1 MSSRKATATS
11 PRKVRSWRT
20 ASVVRAKLEKREIK
34 HASGARL
41 IQAEPVGRV
50 EKNRHT
56 CTEVVEHPCP
66 SISIA
71 IQSP

>member
-1 MSSRKATATS
+1 
-11 PRKVRSWRT
+11 
-20 ASVVRAKLEKREIK
+20 
-34 HASGARL
+34 L